1 MPGAWLHSMSLAISW
16 GVACCQ
22 QHSAYCMLRS
32 IDSVCVNVNLRALFQ
47 LPAGTDVTQ
56 RALSLTPALTAS
68 RVRGATPRVTARWR
82 WGARGARAGAS
93 TFDISRGAQARSR

>member
-32 IDSVCVNVNLRALFQ
+32 IDSVCINVNLRALR
-47 LPAGTDVTQ
+47 PTAGRD
-56 RALSLTPALTAS
+56 RRHTARS
-68 RVRGATPRVTARWR
+68 QSHTRTHRVARPRRDTPRHRPLEVGSARR
-82 WGARGARAGAS
+82 ARGREH
-93 TFDISRGAQARSR
+93 I